1 MIFILIIN
9 IYSNDK
15 NMCLIMRGTI
25 RLFFFKSS
33 SIIIKYVLVKTVLR
47 YLKVEVLCEYK
58 DIIRIIVEDKYLRS
72 YILHTLN

>member
-1 MIFILIIN
+1 
-9 IYSNDK
+9 
-15 NMCLIMRGTI
+15 MRGTI

-33 SIIIKYVLVKTVLR
+33 SIIIQYVLVKTVLR